1 MMANHIANIIKP
13 FLESFLF
20 LQSSLNISIVPSN
33 IDPIT
38 SINI

>member
-13 FLESFLF
+13 FLENFLF

-33 IDPIT
+33 IDLII